1 MELIKITRRLEC
13 LKNDYGRVAKL
24 IVSEHKEVSRLA
36 HIQLREL
43 KYEISRLEEK
53 FKELSEKQ

>member
-1 MELIKITRRLEC
+1 MELIKTTRRLEC

-24 IVSEHKEVSRLA
+24 IGSEHKEVSRLA

-43 KYEISRLEEK
+43 KYEINRLEER
-53 FKELSEKQ
+53 FKELSEK

>member
-13 LKNDYGRVAKL
+13 LKNDYSRVARL
-24 IVSEHKEVSRLA
+24 IGSEHKEVSRLA

-43 KYEISRLEEK
+43 SHEISRLEEK
-53 FKELSEKQ
+53 FKELSEKH

>member
-13 LKNDYGRVAKL
+13 LKNDYGRIAKL
-24 IVSEHKEVSRLA
+24 IGSEHKEVSRLA

-43 KYEISRLEEK
+43 NHEISKLEEK
-53 FKELSEKQ
+53 FKELSGKQ

>member
-1 MELIKITRRLEC
+1 MELIKTTRRLEC

-24 IVSEHKEVSRLA
+24 LGSEHKEVSRLA

-43 KYEISRLEEK
+43 KYEINRLEERFEK
-53 FKELSEKQ
+53 LSEK